1 MNIKELLVY
10 ILLILTIILLLKYLN
25 CNLNCIEGLETDK
38 EGPETDKDANKGT
51 GKEGQETYKEGN
63 KGKSTKG
70 NGTKKNKLKSIKKHH
85 SNKEYNKLINQ
96 VINVNKHDV
105 DKVHKE
111 NINKGVKPDH
121 PFAGLPPTALKYLV
135 AFPKKTKGK
144 SKKHKKPKN
153 TIKPKNTLKPN
164 TLKENFE
171 NSPKTYTRDINHELG
186 DVRNQGQ
193 INICWAITIVE
204 AIDSAYYNQTG
215 NIFRTSIQQLMD
227 CLVDLDGVDYND
239 LYFGTKDVNTEIL
252 YIQNFYRDSQSK
264 IYSEEEYPSI
274 LDNCNI
280 PADVDNLTF
289 CSECNNLY
297 DASFD
302 GPPDTCENIIEQC
315 WPKPGTSGYDEE
327 CRGINTEEECNNIG
341 IRPGVVTGLCEWT
354 GLSCGTDLCDSC
366 DYSGYCDKQC
376 GICSDNI
383 CNNNDNNGCTIFPDS
398 NGNTCTTDIQ
408 NRCIQK
414 CQKGITPGENITV
427 REVILLDDNIN
438 DKTIYNNLLNNTL
451 RCGIYVTEDMMY
463 FDSTNCYVTFDENS
477 DTDTNLS
484 WNPDTIENNDPNIH
498 DLDNNSCLD
507 YNNNEWCCP
516 FDDDTCN
523 DTYFG
528 INTPFCQ
535 KIDDDN
541 QPYRDSD
548 PSILQENCDGNWI
561 SEASVLP
568 TWTQKD
574 EFCKNTC
581 IKKSYISNHVV
592 IIIGSVY
599 KANESLPQ
607 DKRST
612 SSDGRYFWVL
622 RNSWGPD
629 WGDNGHFYVERD
641 VNDERFNGNASL
653 LSINSDISYITLNI
667 E

>member
-25 CNLNCIEGLETDK
+25 CNCNCIEGLETDK

-121 PFAGLPPTALKYLV
+121 PFAGLPPAALKYLV

-144 SKKHKKPKN
+144 SKN
-153 TIKPKNTLKPN
+153 IKPKNALKPKVI
-164 TLKENFE
+164 KETFE
-171 NSPKTYTRDINHELG
+171 NSPKTYTNDINHELG

-193 INICWAITIVE
+193 IGICWAITIVE
-204 AIDSAYYNQTG
+204 ALDSAYYNQTG

-227 CLVDLDGVDYND
+227 CLVELDGVDYDN
-239 LYFGTKDVNTEIL
+239 LYFGLNVDTQLL
-252 YIQNFYRDSQSK
+252 YIQKFYRDSQRN

-274 LDNCNI
+274 LDSCNI
-280 PADVDNLTF
+280 PDDVDELTF
-289 CSECNNLY
+289 CSDCNNLY
-297 DASFD
+297 DISFND
-302 GPPDTCENIIEQC
+302 PTDTCETNI
-315 WPKPGTSGYDEE
+315 TSG
-327 CRGINTEEECNNIG
+327 
-341 IRPGVVTGLCEWT
+341 VFSCE
-354 GLSCGTDLCDSC
+354 TDLCNDC
-366 DYSGYCDKQC
+366 EYAGYCNKQC

-383 CNNNDNNGCTIFPDS
+383 CNNNDNNGCDTFPDS
-398 NGNTCTTDIQ
+398 NGNTCTIDIQ
-408 NRCIQK
+408 NRCIQQ
-414 CQKGITPGENITV
+414 CRTGINPGENITV
-427 REVILLDDNIN
+427 SDIISLNDVN
-438 DKTIYNNLLNNTL
+438 DKTLYNNLLNNTL
-451 RCGIYVTEDMMY
+451 RCVIYVTEDMMY

-477 DTDTNLS
+477 DTDPNLF
-484 WNPDTIENNDPNIH
+484 WNPDTIENNDPNIY

-507 YNNNEWCCP
+507 YGNYGWCCP
-516 FDDDTCN
+516 VDDDTCN

-535 KIDDDN
+535 KLDDDK
-541 QPYRDSD
+541 QYRELD
-548 PSILQENCDGNWI
+548 PSVLQENCDGNWI
-561 SEASVLP
+561 SDASVLP
-568 TWTQKD
+568 TWTQT
-574 EFCKNTC
+574 EQFCKNTC
-581 IKKSYISNHVV
+581 IKKAYRLNHAV
-592 IIIGSVY
+592 IIVGSVY
-599 KANESLPQ
+599 KTNESLPQ

-641 VNDERFNGNASL
+641 VNDERFNGNACL
-653 LSINSDISYITLNI
+653 LSIYIDISYITLNI